1 MLGYI
6 IILFITA
13 TITLILSLYTYQYRS
28 NHNAASL
35 LVYLFLGISIYSSA
49 YAMELLVNDLQ
60 DMMLCSHL
68 EYIGISSMPV
78 LWFLIAA
85 SYSEF
90 DRYLSRPIKGTLFL
104 IPLLTLLFHF
114 TSNYHNFFYASV
126 TIINKS
132 NYTLMATEP
141 GPWYYV
147 HVVYLMVL
155 MFIST
160 IMLITKWYK
169 DRKPYRS
176 QTISL
181 LVASMIPWAGMV
193 FYHLFREKWPL
204 DTVPLF
210 FAIAS
215 LIFLWSARQYRLFDL
230 VPVAREQV
238 IDSMRDGVMVFDNRN
253 RLLDFNRAA
262 ASVFSSLNS
271 QDIGKRASEIFGSFP
286 ELLSQLSKGSGEYE
300 LFIDESGSYHTYSCR
315 VFPIT
320 NSYGQLIAKAL
331 SIIDVTVQAQ
341 MMSELRRLATID
353 SLTEASSR
361 RHFMEQSSLSI
372 KQAKIKEQQVALI
385 LLDIDHF
392 KQVNDTFGHQVGD
405 CTLKAITEICRDNIR
420 PDDLLG
426 RYGGEEFM
434 ILLMD
439 TSLDEATLVAE
450 RIRCKVATT
459 PIKINDNLISVT
471 ASMGVAVTDSVSE
484 ADIEALLRKADQA
497 LYKAKAAGRNTVIQA
512 SSD

>member
-1 MLGYI
+1 
-6 IILFITA
+6 
-13 TITLILSLYTYQYRS
+13 
-28 NHNAASL
+28 
-35 LVYLFLGISIYSSA
+35 
-49 YAMELLVNDLQ
+49 
-60 DMMLCSHL
+60 
-68 EYIGISSMPV
+68 
-78 LWFLIAA
+78 
-85 SYSEF
+85 
-90 DRYLSRPIKGTLFL
+90 
-104 IPLLTLLFHF
+104 
-114 TSNYHNFFYASV
+114 
-126 TIINKS
+126 
-132 NYTLMATEP
+132 
-141 GPWYYV
+141 
-147 HVVYLMVL
+147 
-155 MFIST
+155 
-160 IMLITKWYK
+160 
-169 DRKPYRS
+169 
-176 QTISL
+176 
-181 LVASMIPWAGMV
+181 
-193 FYHLFREKWPL
+193 
-204 DTVPLF
+204 
-210 FAIAS
+210 
-215 LIFLWSARQYRLFDL
+215 
-230 VPVAREQV
+230 
-238 IDSMRDGVMVFDNRN
+238 
-253 RLLDFNRAA
+253 
-262 ASVFSSLNS
+262 
-271 QDIGKRASEIFGSFP
+271 
-286 ELLSQLSKGSGEYE
+286 
-300 LFIDESGSYHTYSCR
+300 
-315 VFPIT
+315 
-320 NSYGQLIAKAL
+320 
-331 SIIDVTVQAQ
+331 